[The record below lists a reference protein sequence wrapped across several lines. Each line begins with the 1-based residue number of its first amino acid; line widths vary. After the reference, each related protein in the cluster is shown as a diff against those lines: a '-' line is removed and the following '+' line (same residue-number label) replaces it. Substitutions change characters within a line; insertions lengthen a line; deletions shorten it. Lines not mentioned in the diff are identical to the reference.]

1 MADGPSRA
9 GGRLV
14 AAFDFDGTITRRDT
28 LVPFLR
34 QVAGHR
40 GFGAAFVAALPALRA
55 AERREAYKAAV
66 LHRILGGLRAA
77 DLHAEARAYGS
88 DLSSQFRPEIVDRIR
103 WHQDEGHEVVIVS
116 ASLRA
121 YLDPVV
127 EHLGLDGVCAV
138 ELEVDDEGLLTG
150 HMVGAN
156 CRGPREG
163 PSAHGLAR
171 RRDAGPAVGLRELL
185 RRPGTAGRRPGAHL
199 DRPAGLSATSGASGC
214 RRRCGWSRALR

>member
-1 MADGPSRA
+1 MAEGTSRA

-66 LHRILGGLRAA
+66 LHRILGGLRAT

-88 DLSSQFRPEIVDRIR
+88 GLPAQFRPDVVDRIR
-103 WHQDEGHEVVIVS
+103 WHQGEGHEVVIVS

-121 YLDPVV
+121 YLEPVV
-127 EHLGLDGVCAV
+127 EELGLDGVCAV
-138 ELEVDDEGLLTG
+138 ELEVDGEGTLTG

-156 CRGPREG
+156 CRGPEKVRRLTHWLGGET
-163 PSAHGLAR
+163 PAR
-171 RRDAGPAVGLRELL
+171 LWAYGNSSGDRELL
-185 RRPGTAGRRPGAHL
+185 AAAQEPTWVGRRG
-199 DRPAGLSATSGASGC
+199 
-214 RRRCGWSRALR
+214 

>member
-1 MADGPSRA
+1 MADGPSGG

-66 LHRILGGLRAA
+66 LHRILGGLRAT
-77 DLHAEARAYGS
+77 DLHDEARAYGS
-88 DLSSQFRPEIVDRIR
+88 GLPAQFRPEIVDRIR
-103 WHQDEGHEVVIVS
+103 WHQGEGHEVVIVS

-138 ELEVDDEGLLTG
+138 ELEVDHEDRLTG

-156 CRGPREG
+156 CRGPEKVRRLTHWLGGET
-163 PSAHGLAR
+163 PAR
-171 RRDAGPAVGLRELL
+171 LWAYGNSSGDRELL
-185 RRPGTAGRRPGAHL
+185 AAAQEPTWIGRRG
-199 DRPAGLSATSGASGC
+199 
-214 RRRCGWSRALR
+214 